1 MTIQKVNIGSVVNDG
16 TGDDLRTAF
25 VKANNN
31 FDELANV
38 IRVVNSN
45 DLLVRYMNNVLTN
58 YDFGSF
64 TGATSTN
71 TGILQLILQ
80 SLDLEFGLITSP
92 GKYDLDLGS
101 IISNNEAPFMIDYIK
116 DLDGGTA

>member
-31 FDELANV
+31 FDELDNIIKIA
-38 IRVVNSN
+38 NSN
-45 DLLVRYMNNVLTN
+45 DLIVKYMNNMLSN
-58 YDFGSF
+58 YDFGTFAGS
-64 TGATSTN
+64 TSTN
-71 TGILQLILQ
+71 TGILQIILQ
-80 SLDLEFGLITSP
+80 SIDLEFGTALSP

-101 IISNNEAPFMIDYIK
+101 IITEEGQTFLADYITAF
-116 DLDGGTA
+116 DGGSA

>member
-31 FDELANV
+31 FDELDN
-38 IRVVNSN
+38 IIKISKSN
-45 DLLVRYMNNVLTN
+45 EFIVKHMSDVLTN

-64 TGATSTN
+64 VGATSTN

-80 SLDLEFGLITSP
+80 SLDIEFGTITSP

-101 IISNNEAPFMIDYIK
+101 IIVEGEQPFLRDYVNN
-116 DLDGGTA
+116 LDGGSA

>member
-31 FDELANV
+31 FDELANTKR
-38 IRVVNSN
+38 ITDSN
-45 DLLVRYMNNVLTN
+45 DLIVRSMNDTLTN
-58 YDFGSF
+58 YDFGTFS
-64 TGATSTN
+64 GSTAAN

-80 SLDLEFGLITSP
+80 SLDMEFGTIISP
-92 GKYDLDLGS
+92 GKYYLDLGS
-101 IISNNEAPFMIDYIK
+101 IASS
-116 DLDGGTA
+116 LDGGAA

>member
-31 FDELANV
+31 FDELDN
-38 IRVVNSN
+38 IIKISKSN
-45 DLLVRYMNNVLTN
+45 EFIVKHMSDVLTN

-64 TGATSTN
+64 VGATSTN

-80 SLDLEFGLITSP
+80 SLDIEFGTITSP

-101 IISNNEAPFMIDYIK
+101 IIAEGEQPFLRDYVNN
-116 DLDGGTA
+116 LDGGSA

>member
-31 FDELANV
+31 FDELANM

-80 SLDLEFGLITSP
+80 SLDLEFGSVTSP